1 MGTWVGSKMLQP
13 EWDSFKQ
20 SLEVIEYWKTR
31 AEKAEAELKEMQSS
45 ALTWARF
52 SGEKAS
58 CADLA
63 EQRLEKA
70 ETELARLRAQEG
82 DYIKTIAEVLKCE
95 QRSACEQ
102 PDDQLEAPW
111 EVVARLRADLERFT
125 GHGLL
130 DCHAICDQRDA
141 AVAER
146 DRLREELAVANNWAE
161 HHAARGNDL
170 IAENINHAEAAI
182 RSERL
187 WKEFITLMD
196 ITEESDSGNA
206 FNPNKISSCRAMDGK
221 RLNEI
226 LNEARQIVFKQ

>member
-1 MGTWVGSKMLQP
+1 MSTTPRTDAARGFHDMDTAVS
-13 EWDSFKQ
+13 
-20 SLEVIEYWKTR
+20 
-31 AEKAEAELKEMQSS
+31 AEDMAKI
-45 ALTWARF
+45 
-52 SGEKAS
+52 
-58 CADLA
+58 
-63 EQRLEKA
+63 
-70 ETELARLRAQEG
+70 ETEL
-82 DYIKTIAEVLKCE
+82 
-95 QRSACEQ
+95 
-102 PDDQLEAPW
+102 
-111 EVVARLRADLERFT
+111 ARLRADLERFT